1 MQFKPHLNFA
11 ALAFALVAMTPAA
24 LPQSARMPIQP
35 PPMPFN
41 LQAPAGHTPYLK
53 TRAIG
58 TQNHLCFLGP
68 EGYFWKF
75 LGPQATLSVHL
86 PWFQGEATWQVAT
99 HFLGA
104 NPAEEGAQRPA
115 WQSSSD
121 TSAVWANA
129 IANSAD
135 PAFVAPGAIPWLL
148 LQVTG
153 AQRGPS
159 GGTAL
164 TQTTYIQRLNTS
176 GGVAP
181 TAACDASTLGTLALV
196 PYTTDYYFYQATNKR

>member
-1 MQFKPHLNFA
+1 MKH
-11 ALAFALVAMTPAA
+11 
-24 LPQSARMPIQP
+24 LPQLSVFAMVMATAWTQPRAEAQFAPAHMPVP
-35 PPMPFN
+35 PAPAN

-58 TQNHLCFLGP
+58 TQNYLCFSGP

-86 PWFQGEATWQVAT
+86 PWMQGEATWQVAT
-99 HFLGA
+99 HYLSM
-104 NPAEEGAQRPA
+104 NPAEGGAQRPT
-115 WQSSSD
+115 WQSSFD
-121 TSAVWANA
+121 TSAVWAKA
-129 IANSAD
+129 VASSTD

-148 LQVTG
+148 LQVVG
-153 AQRGPS
+153 AQRGPV

-164 TQTTYIQRLNTS
+164 TQTSYIQRVNTS

-181 TAACDASTLGTLALV
+181 PAACDASSLGQMVLA
-196 PYTTDYYFYQATNKR
+196 PYTTDYYFYQPNKK